1 MAQKLYK
8 WTGDLI
14 QPDSYDSAFAAP
26 KWYGTDED
34 GVGYAFLDVEFAKL
48 IGSSNDDVAVTTASD
63 AKTFVKTKSRQAK
76 ELDRHCREDIR
87 KSYSLEDEL
96 KAYRT
101 DDSTVKT
108 AIANIVSGYATK
120 KNALVGD

>member
-8 WTGDLI
+8 WTGDLV
-14 QPDSYDSAFAAP
+14 QPNGYDSTFARPQWYGNNLAYLDTGFAA
-26 KWYGTDED
+26 
-34 GVGYAFLDVEFAKL
+34 LCS
-48 IGSSNDDVAVTTASD
+48 SSNDDFAATTAAD
-63 AKTFVKTKSRQAK
+63 DKNWVKSNSPQAQRLNK
-76 ELDRHCREDIR
+76 ECREEIR
-87 KSYSLEDEL
+87 KAYSLEDEL

-108 AIANIVSGYATK
+108 AIADIVASYATK

>member
-8 WTGDLI
+8 WTGSLTS
-14 QPDSYDSAFAAP
+14 PDSYDSELDAP
-26 KWYGTDED
+26 QWYGYNDS
-34 GVGYAFLDVEFAKL
+34 GVGLAYLNTTFA
-48 IGSSNDDVAVTTASD
+48 GQCSSSNDDFAATTA
-63 AKTFVKTKSRQAK
+63 AEHKTWVKSNSRQAARLNK
-76 ELDRHCREDIR
+76 QCREEIR
-87 KSYSLEDEL
+87 ATYSLEDEL

-108 AIANIVSGYATK
+108 AIANIVAGYTAK